1 MYVDTS
7 DYSRKK
13 VFIRYSVFTIQ
24 TLQSFWTRGSV
35 WLHIHCS
42 TSIFCSEHNFQFTK
56 KLIVESSLDF
66 TATVLEDKRAGLS
79 NCFQASRFPVLAL
92 PVAYAKAGKDR
103 FSQMKTNCSENHIH
117 ICGISGPR
125 PPLFL

>member
-79 NCFQASRFPVLAL
+79 NCFQAKLSSSCSSRCLCRSR
-92 PVAYAKAGKDR
+92 KR
-103 FSQMKTNCSENHIH
+103 QISQIKINCSANHIH
-117 ICGISGPR
+117 ICRISGPR